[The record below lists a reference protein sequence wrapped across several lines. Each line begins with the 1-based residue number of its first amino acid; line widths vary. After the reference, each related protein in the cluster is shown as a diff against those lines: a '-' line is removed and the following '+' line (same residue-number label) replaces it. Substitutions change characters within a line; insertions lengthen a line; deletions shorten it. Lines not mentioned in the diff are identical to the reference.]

1 MQITSGISRGVV
13 IHVVVVWFIAVKSMD
28 SQNRLV
34 FGSYLWTVAMA
45 SDVRKNLDLLLEAGK
60 NVDIVFQI
68 IFFVTKFIYL
78 REILLLEP
86 HFVAWNWPR

>member
-1 MQITSGISRGVV
+1 
-13 IHVVVVWFIAVKSMD
+13 
-28 SQNRLV
+28 
-34 FGSYLWTVAMA
+34 MA

-86 HFVAWNWPR
+86 HFVA